1 LAHSS
6 KVLAVALD
14 AAGTLF
20 EPKPDVATAYCAAAA
35 QHGFKIDL
43 AEVQRRLPMA
53 MSKHFPQ
60 SWDDDVARTSSAKQ
74 LQQWQDLVA
83 DVLCEVPEKSRA
95 LLFEDLWH
103 HFRRPESW
111 QLFSDVPPALDI
123 LRSKGLRLVIA
134 SNFDERLHDVV
145 AGIPELR
152 GFELIAASA
161 DLGFQKPCRGFYRR
175 IEELLEL
182 PPHQLAM
189 IGDSYRADYEG
200 AKAAG
205 WNSWYLDRIMERTG
219 GEQQAESFSSL
230 IEFAKSL

>member
-1 LAHSS
+1 MAHSS
-6 KVLAVALD
+6 KVLAVAFD

-20 EPKPDVATAYCAAAA
+20 EPKPDVATAYCDAAA
-35 QHGFKIDL
+35 QHGFKIDID
-43 AEVQRRLPMA
+43 EVRRRLPTA

-60 SWDDDVARTSSAKQ
+60 SWDEQFARTNSAKQ

-83 DVLCEVPEKSRA
+83 EVLCEVPDKSRA
-95 LLFEDLWH
+95 PLFDDLWH
-103 HFRRPESW
+103 HFRRPDSW
-111 QLFSDVPPALDI
+111 QLFSDVAPALDI

-145 AGIPELR
+145 AGIPELK

-161 DLGFQKPCRGFYRR
+161 DLGFQKPCGGFYRR
-175 IEELLEL
+175 IEELLGL
-182 PPHQLAM
+182 PPYQLAM

-205 WNSWYLDRIMERTG
+205 WNSWYLDRMLELTVNDRHT
-219 GEQQAESFSSL
+219 ETVSSL
-230 IEFAKSL
+230 VEFAQRL